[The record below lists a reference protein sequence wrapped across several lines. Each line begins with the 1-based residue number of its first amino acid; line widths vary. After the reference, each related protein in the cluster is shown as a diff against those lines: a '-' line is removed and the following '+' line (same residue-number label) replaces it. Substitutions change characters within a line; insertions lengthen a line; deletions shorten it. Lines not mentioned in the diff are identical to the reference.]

1 MRCKTI
7 RPGLMGI
14 SLLACV
20 AAQPALAQTAPAP
33 PAPPAADAPDS
44 ETIVVTGSR
53 LARLRSDATAPTVVT
68 SGAVLERSGDVLIGE
83 QFKRLPAF
91 SFTSPGASSPIGPQS
106 GPFGSGQT
114 FLDYLGLG
122 SQRTLVLIDSRRSVA
137 SSSASVFGAGDP
149 GSQVDINTIPTL
161 MVDRIETVSVGGA
174 PIYGSDAIAGTV
186 NILLKDRFHGVK
198 LDGEAGVSGHGDASQ
213 YRLGAIAGTDFAD
226 GRGSVIASFEYTEGD
241 GLLATDREVTRDAPG
256 YLPPVTGTSTF
267 KNVYVPN
274 MRLTV
279 VSDYGIPVISPAT
292 LPGLVKPFDIRTPP
306 AVGQAL
312 AFNANGQLAP
322 FDYGTATGVPFAY
335 AGGMGFNQATVTS
348 LLTPLRRYVG
358 YAKARY
364 ELSEGITAHLSASYA
379 NSRGTTLRTDPAY
392 NGSAALFGA
401 ANGYLPISINNPFL
415 SPADKATIQAS
426 LRGATTFYLARANTD
441 VVSGLAVSTTEL
453 FRVNG
458 SVDGSFALAGR
469 EWHWEV
475 SSSYG
480 RMTNTG
486 TGRQIL
492 EDNFRNALGLSSTGV
507 PVTPCTGTSS
517 PIASINPTCS
527 PFNPF
532 GQTNSQATLDYVS
545 ANYTARSKNTQWVG
559 TASARG
565 DLFDLPGGAA
575 QAVVGFEHRYE
586 HAQFDPDA
594 YLFGKVVSPDPTVAR
609 QSWGRSAPVDPVRGH
624 FHTNEVFGEL
634 RLPFAKVAEVNTAG
648 RYVDHSIAGGAFT
661 WTAGA
666 KFRPVPDVT
675 LRGNFTRSIR
685 SPAVT
690 ELFNPASQS
699 FQAANDPCDAR
710 FLAGGPNPTARAANC
725 AAAGLPTNLVS
736 TIVTVSKPVINSGN
750 AKLRNEVADSWTI
763 GAVLAPRFLPGLSV
777 SVDWLDIK
785 LKDAIISATARQVL
799 EACYDANS
807 YPAPPAC
814 GQFTRDTTTGSP
826 TFGQITSL
834 RTGFINAASTRYSG
848 LAVDANWRVPAAFLG
863 ADGRVTLD
871 AQYQYT
877 DTLETRI
884 GDGAITHLAGAVG
897 NSHHKAT
904 GTLALDNASVGG
916 WVRMNYIGPA
926 VIDMDAA
933 AGTYDTPHRDAVAFI
948 DAGAHFTVQDK
959 FTLRMSVENVF
970 DTKPPFPSPAGGGVI
985 AYWQG
990 IMGRYF
996 KVGASAAF

>member
-1 MRCKTI
+1 
-7 RPGLMGI
+7 MGM
-14 SLLACV
+14 SLLACL
-20 AAQPALAQTAPAP
+20 AAQPAMAQDAPAP
-33 PAPPAADAPDS
+33 AAPAPEA

-53 LARLRSDATAPTVVT
+53 IARLRTDATAPTQVT
-68 SGAVLERSGDVLIGE
+68 LGSAIERSGDVLLQE
-83 QFKRLPAF
+83 SFKRSPAF
-91 SFTSPGASSPIGPQS
+91 SFSTPGASSPIGGPQS

-122 SQRTLVLIDSRRSVA
+122 SQRTLVLIDSRRSVS

-161 MVDRIETVSVGGA
+161 MVDRIETVSIGGA

-186 NILLKDRFHGVK
+186 NIVLKDRFKGVK
-198 LDGEAGVSGHGDASQ
+198 LDGEAGISGHGDAAQ
-213 YRLGAIAGTDFAD
+213 YRLGGIGGADFAD
-226 GRGSVIASFEYTEGD
+226 GRGSIVASFEYTEGD
-241 GLLATDREVTRDAPG
+241 GLLATDRAVTRDAPG
-256 YLPPVTGTSTF
+256 YLPPVPGTSTF

-279 VSDYGIPVISPAT
+279 LSEYGIPVISPAT
-292 LPGLVKPFDIRTPP
+292 LPGFVKPFDVRTPP
-306 AVGQAL
+306 IVGQAL

-322 FDYGTATGVPFAY
+322 FDYGTASGAPFAY
-335 AGGMGFNQATVTS
+335 AGGMGFNQAKVTS

-364 ELSEGITAHLSASYA
+364 EVSDGITAHLSASYA

-392 NGSAALFGA
+392 NSSAALFGA
-401 ANGYLPISINNPFL
+401 ANNYLTIPLSNPFL
-415 SPADKATIQAS
+415 SAADRATIKTAITA
-426 LRGATTFYLARANTD
+426 ATGNPNPAAFFLARANTD
-441 VVSGLAVSTTEL
+441 VVSGRAVSTTEL

-458 SVDGSFALAGR
+458 SIDGSFALGGR
-469 EWHWEV
+469 EWHWDI

-492 EDNFRNALGLSSTGV
+492 EQNFQNALGGCLGA
-507 PVTPCTGTSS
+507 SS
-517 PIASINPTCS
+517 PIAAINPTCS
-527 PFNPF
+527 AFNPF
-532 GQTNSQATLDYVS
+532 GQTNSQATLDYVA
-545 ANYTARSKNTQWVG
+545 ANYVARSKNTQWVG

-565 DLFDLPGGAA
+565 SLFDLPGGPVE
-575 QAVVGFEHRYE
+575 AVAGIEHRYE

-594 YLFGKVVSPDPTVAR
+594 YLFGRVVNPADPTAAR

-634 RLPFAKVAEVNTAG
+634 RLPFAKVAEVNAAG

-690 ELFNPASQS
+690 ELFNPVSQS
-699 FQAANDPCDAR
+699 FQTGNDPCDAR
-710 FLAGGPNPTARAANC
+710 FIGGGLVPTTRKANC
-725 AAAGLPTNLVS
+725 VAAGAPANLTS
-736 TIVTVSKPVINSGN
+736 TIASVGVPGTTSGN
-750 AKLRNEVADSWTI
+750 AGLRNEVADSWTI
-763 GAVLAPRFLPGLSV
+763 GAVVAPRFLPGLTL

-785 LKDAIISATARQVL
+785 VKDAIVSLNARQVL
-799 EACYDANS
+799 EACYDS
-807 YPAPPAC
+807 TDYPNAPTC
-814 GQFTRDTTTGSP
+814 GQFTRNATT
-826 TFGQITSL
+826 GQITAI
-834 RTGFINAASTRYSG
+834 RTGFRNAQSIRYSG
-848 LAVDANWRVPAAFLG
+848 LAVDANWRIAAPFLG
-863 ADGRVTLD
+863 DEGRVTLD

-877 DTLETRI
+877 DRLETRVAEL
-884 GDGAITHLAGAVG
+884 AITHLAGAIG
-897 NSHHKAT
+897 NSRHKAT
-904 GTLALDNASVGG
+904 GTLALDNRAVGG
-916 WVRMNYIGPA
+916 WVRMQYIGPA
-926 VIDMDAA
+926 VLDMDAA
-933 AGTYDTPHRDAVAFI
+933 AGTYDTPHRNAVAFI
-948 DAGAHFTVQDK
+948 DTGAQFRVQDR
-959 FTLRMSVENVF
+959 FTFRLSVENVF
-970 DTKPPFPSPAGGGVI
+970 DTKPPFPAPAGGGVI

-990 IMGRYF
+990 VMGRYF

>member
-1 MRCKTI
+1 MRRKTI

-14 SLLACV
+14 SLLAGL
-20 AAQPALAQTAPAP
+20 AAQPALAQDAAAPAAPAP
-33 PAPPAADAPDS
+33 SVDAPDVA
-44 ETIVVTGSR
+44 TIVVTGSR
-53 LARLRSDATAPTVVT
+53 IARLRSDAIAPTQVV
-68 SGAVLERSGDVLIGE
+68 SGAVLERSGDVLIE
-83 QFKRLPAF
+83 EHFKRLPAF

-114 FLDYLGLG
+114 FLDYLSLG
-122 SQRTLVLIDSRRSVA
+122 SQRTLVLIDSHRSVS

-161 MVDRIETVSVGGA
+161 MIDRIETVSIGGA

-186 NILLKDRFHGVK
+186 NIVLKDHFHGVK
-198 LDGEAGVSGHGDASQ
+198 LDGEAGFSGHGDASQ
-213 YRLGAIAGTDFAD
+213 YRLGVLAGTDFAG
-226 GRGSVIASFEYTEGD
+226 GRGSVVASFEYTDSD
-241 GLLATDREVTRDAPG
+241 GLLATDRAVTRDAPG
-256 YLPPVTGTSTF
+256 YLPPVTGTSAF

-279 VSDYGIPVISPAT
+279 VSDYGIPVISLAT
-292 LPGLVKPFDIRTPP
+292 LPGLLKPFDIRTPP
-306 AVGQAL
+306 VIGQAL

-322 FDYGTATGVPFAY
+322 FDYGTASGVPFAY

-364 ELSEGITAHLSASYA
+364 EVSDGITAHLSTSYA

-392 NGSAALFGA
+392 NGSAALFTA
-401 ANGYLPISINNPFL
+401 VNNYLAIPLSNPFL
-415 SPADKATIQAS
+415 SAADRATISAAITAATRNPS
-426 LRGATTFYLARANTD
+426 PTTFFLARANTD

-453 FRVNG
+453 FRVSG
-458 SVDGSFALAGR
+458 SLDGDFALAGR
-469 EWHWEV
+469 KWHWDV

-480 RMTNTG
+480 RVTNTG

-492 EDNFRNALGLSSTGV
+492 EQNFQNALGGCLGA
-507 PVTPCTGTSS
+507 SS

-532 GQTNSQATLDYVS
+532 GQTNSQATLDYVA
-545 ANYTARSKNTQWVG
+545 ANYTARSVNTQWVG

-565 DLFDLPGGAA
+565 SLFDLPGGPAE
-575 QAVVGFEHRYE
+575 AVIGYEHRYE

-594 YLFGKVVSPDPTVAR
+594 YMFGKVLNPADPTAAR
-609 QSWGRSAPVDPVRGH
+609 QSYGRNAPVDPVRGH

-634 RLPFAKVAEVNTAG
+634 RLPFASIAEVNAAG
-648 RYVDHSIAGGAFT
+648 RYVDHSLAGGAFT

-690 ELFNPASQS
+690 ELFNPTSQS
-699 FQAANDPCDAR
+699 FLTGNDPCDAR
-710 FLAGGPNPTARAANC
+710 FIGGGLVPTIRKANC
-725 AAAGLPTNLVS
+725 VAAGAPANLTSTLVS
-736 TIVTVSKPVINSGN
+736 PGVLGTTAGN
-750 AKLRNEVADSWTI
+750 PALRNEVADSWTI
-763 GAVLAPRFLPGLSV
+763 GAVLAPRFVPGLSV

-785 LKDAIISATARQVL
+785 LKDAIVSLSARQVL
-799 EACYDANS
+799 EACYDSTN
-807 YPAPPAC
+807 YPAAATC
-814 GQFTRDTTTGSP
+814 GQFTRNATT
-826 TFGQITSL
+826 GQITTI
-834 RTGFINAASTRYSG
+834 RTGFLNVASTRYSG
-848 LAVDANWRVPAAFLG
+848 LAVDGNWRIDAPFLG
-863 ADGRVTLD
+863 PKGRVTLD

-877 DTLETRI
+877 DTLETRVAEL
-884 GDGAITHLAGAVG
+884 AITHLAGAIG
-897 NSHHKAT
+897 NSRHKAT
-904 GTLALDNASVGG
+904 GTLAFDNASVGS
-916 WVRMNYIGPA
+916 WVRVNYIGPA

-933 AGTYDTPHRDAVAFI
+933 AGTYDTPHRDAVAFV
-948 DAGAHFTVQDK
+948 DAGAHFTVADK
-959 FTLRMSVENVF
+959 FTLRISVENVF

-990 IMGRYF
+990 VMGRYF